1 MNTQKN
7 LLIASSLLLATPV
20 MAHTGY
26 GVHGFESGL
35 SHPLLGAD
43 HLMAMLT
50 VGIWSALALNT
61 KRWLGPATFI
71 GGMSLGAILGLN
83 GVALP
88 LLEPSIALSV
98 VMMGLLLLAFTRIP
112 TQASLGLIGLF
123 ALFHGNAHGLE
134 APLGGT
140 VAAYMA
146 GFLFSTTLLHV
157 AGLGFGSLLR
167 TQVQRW
173 LVPAIGGGISLF
185 GMWLLLAQ

>member
-7 LLIASSLLLATPV
+7 LLIASSVLLATPV
-20 MAHTGY
+20 MAHTGH
-26 GVHGFESGL
+26 GVQGFESGL
-35 SHPLLGAD
+35 THPFMGID

-50 VGIWSALALNT
+50 VGMWSALALNNQ
-61 KRWLGPATFI
+61 RWLGPATFV

-88 LLEPSIALSV
+88 FLEPSIALSV
-98 VMMGLLLLAFTRIP
+98 VVMGLLLLAFSRVT

-140 VAAYMA
+140 VAVYMA
-146 GFLFSTTLLHV
+146 GFLLSTSLLHV
-157 AGLGFGSLLR
+157 AGLGFGSVLR

-173 LVPAIGGGISLF
+173 LVPALGGGISLV

>member
-1 MNTQKN
+1 M
-7 LLIASSLLLATPV
+7 
-20 MAHTGY
+20 
-26 GVHGFESGL
+26 
-35 SHPLLGAD
+35 GAD

-88 LLEPSIALSV
+88 FLEPSIALSV
-98 VMMGLLLLAFTRIP
+98 VMMGLLLLAFSRIS
-112 TQASLGLIGLF
+112 TQVSLGLIGVF

-146 GFLFSTTLLHV
+146 GFLLSTSVLHI
-157 AGLGFGSLLR
+157 AGLGLGTVLR

-173 LVPAIGGGISLF
+173 LVPALGGGISLV

>member
-1 MNTQKN
+1 MNMQKN
-7 LLIASSLLLATPV
+7 LLIASTLLMATPV
-20 MAHTGY
+20 MAHTGH

-35 SHPLLGAD
+35 SHPLMGAD

-83 GVALP
+83 GMALP
-88 LLEPSIALSV
+88 FLEPSIALSV
-98 VMMGLLLLAFTRIP
+98 VMMGLLLLAFSRVS
-112 TQASLGLIGLF
+112 TQVSLGLIGVF

-146 GFLFSTTLLHV
+146 GFLLSTSVLHI
-157 AGLGFGSLLR
+157 AGLGLGTVLR

-173 LVPAIGGGISLF
+173 LVPALGGGISLV

>member
-20 MAHTGY
+20 MAHTGH
-26 GVHGFESGL
+26 GVQGFESGL
-35 SHPLLGAD
+35 THPFMGID

-50 VGIWSALALNT
+50 VGVWSALALNNQ
-61 KRWLGPATFI
+61 RWLGPATFV

-88 LLEPSIALSV
+88 FLEPSIALSV
-98 VMMGLLLLAFTRIP
+98 VVMGLLLLAFSRVT

-134 APLGGT
+134 APLGGA
-140 VAAYMA
+140 VAMYMA
-146 GFLFSTTLLHV
+146 GFLLSTSLLHV
-157 AGLGFGSLLR
+157 AGLGFGSVLR

-173 LVPAIGGGISLF
+173 LVPALGGGISLV

>member
-1 MNTQKN
+1 
-7 LLIASSLLLATPV
+7 
-20 MAHTGY
+20 MAHTGH
-26 GVHGFESGL
+26 GVQGFESGL
-35 SHPLLGAD
+35 THPFMGID

-50 VGIWSALALNT
+50 VGVWSALALNNQ
-61 KRWLGPATFI
+61 RWLGPSYFC

-88 LLEPSIALSV
+88 FLEPSIALSV
-98 VMMGLLLLAFTRIP
+98 VVMGLLLLAFSRVT

-134 APLGGT
+134 APLGGA
-140 VAAYMA
+140 VAMYMA
-146 GFLFSTTLLHV
+146 GFLLSTSLLHV
-157 AGLGFGSLLR
+157 AGLGFGSVLR

-173 LVPAIGGGISLF
+173 LVPALGGGISLV